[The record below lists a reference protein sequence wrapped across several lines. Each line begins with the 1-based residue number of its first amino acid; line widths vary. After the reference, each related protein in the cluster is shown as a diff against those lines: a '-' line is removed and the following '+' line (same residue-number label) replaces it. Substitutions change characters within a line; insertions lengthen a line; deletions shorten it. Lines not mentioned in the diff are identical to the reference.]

1 MTSRPGPMVAGHP
14 GVEPGLHTPGT
25 LQATRVGNP
34 RFSWSGVD
42 SRGWYGIRGRLV
54 RVAGM
59 ADGRCGGAELLCR
72 RNARGPVVVFA
83 VLLTVG
89 GLLSGLA
96 RPAPA
101 RAVGGFFSGAGGE
114 SVVLQATE
122 RFSDVGGAGPHRA
135 SVEILAA
142 RGILEGTECAAGR
155 FCPDLPVQR
164 WVMAVWLVR
173 ALDGTD
179 PVRIDPPRFA
189 DVDEDAWWAVHVER
203 LADLGITRGC
213 AVEPAR
219 FCPDS
224 PVTRAQMATFL
235 DPRSRP
241 RRYGPARELRHLLAA
256 GSDTQQLGED
266 PTQPLVFG
274 ITGWGNSVIVST
286 MAFPTHTPHIV
297 AQSARPHPAY
307 SQLQTSSTY
316 AQN

>member
-1 MTSRPGPMVAGHP
+1 MLSGGIKFFFGFLRFYSSGATLLALLDRLDPPGIDVAERLRGGDTPAQLLGRFVAPLGHVGDLVSAARAEHDPDNRLGAAAMTLAGLAAA
-14 GVEPGLHTPGT
+14 EE
-25 LQATRVGNP
+25 A
-34 RFSWSGVD
+34 SGFP
-42 SRGWYGIRGRLV
+42 
-54 RVAGM
+54 
-59 ADGRCGGAELLCR
+59 GGALPGDTDIEE
-72 RNARGPVVVFA
+72 AGSFEDV
-83 VLLTVG
+83 
-89 GLLSGLA
+89 SG
-96 RPAPA
+96 
-101 RAVGGFFSGAGGE
+101 
-114 SVVLQATE
+114 T
-122 RFSDVGGAGPHRA
+122 HRA
-135 SVEILAA
+135 SVETLAE
-142 RGILEGTECAAGR
+142 REIFDGTGCAPGR
-155 FCPDLPVQR
+155 FCPDLPIQR

-179 PVRIDPPRFA
+179 PASADPTQRFA
-189 DVDEDAWWAVHVER
+189 DVDEGAWWAVHVER
-203 LADLGITRGC
+203 LAELGITQGC
-213 AVEPAR
+213 ATDPAR

-241 RRYGPARELRHLLAA
+241 RRYGPARELGRLLAA
-256 GSDTQQLGED
+256 GPDTQQLGED